1 MVAAPEEPS
10 NAKALPETGT
20 AVANTPGK
28 WLHRRNLGVQTLP
41 ENRNS
46 RPSQEEEATTKK
58 TTLSQNGTVQWKM
71 MKKTR
76 RHMER
81 FTHEKHTRSYLSFM
95 RRYEKVVTT
104 TYHV

>member
-1 MVAAPEEPS
+1 M
-10 NAKALPETGT
+10 
-20 AVANTPGK
+20 
-28 WLHRRNLGVQTLP
+28 QTLP

-46 RPSQEEEATTKK
+46 WPSQEEEATTKMAM
-58 TTLSQNGTVQWKM
+58 LDQNGNVQWKK

>member
-1 MVAAPEEPS
+1 MAATGRTEARPEEPRS
-10 NAKALPETGT
+10 
-20 AVANTPGK
+20 ANTPGK
-28 WLHRRNLGVQTLP
+28 PEELAIARRRGNNKNGNIEP
-41 ENRNS
+41 EW
-46 RPSQEEEATTKK
+46 QC
-58 TTLSQNGTVQWKM
+58 GMDM